1 MASVDLIVLKDRF
14 STSKTVKT
22 SPEKNLRNL
31 RNLFFFIVIQN
42 QYIFLLIYNCHYYMC
57 FYFILNKQ
65 LSDLVRYSI
74 C

>member
-22 SPEKNLRNL
+22 SPEKNLRNR
-31 RNLFFFIVIQN
+31 RNHFFFIVIQN
-42 QYIFLLIYNCHYYMC
+42 QYIFLLIYNCRYYMC
-57 FYFILNKQ
+57 FYIILNKQ
-65 LSDLVRYSI
+65 LLDLVRYYI